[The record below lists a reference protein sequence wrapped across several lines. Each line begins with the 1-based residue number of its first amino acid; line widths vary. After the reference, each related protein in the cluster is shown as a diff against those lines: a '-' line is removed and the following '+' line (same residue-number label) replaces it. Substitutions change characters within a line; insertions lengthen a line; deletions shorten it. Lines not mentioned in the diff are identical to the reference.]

1 MIPLLLV
8 AAARAEDP
16 SDVIEVVGHGVQI
29 DWTTLRMEVSAGSRG
44 AGPEGIE
51 GVEQM
56 ARRSVEAAYQQAVG
70 SVRITAD
77 ARVADLVAD
86 SELGAAVR
94 SRISRWEVD
103 VATYTT
109 TGRVDLHAVLSL
121 QDLLRPWALQIARA
135 GAPPAEAGRP
145 TGLVIDARGTGLAP
159 AYALRLVSDD
169 GRVIY
174 AGELWEERAVA
185 IPPYRFVSDP
195 AHPAAAEAGANP
207 VMLVATSASG
217 ADLLLSRAGVQRL
230 AEAGDG
236 LLGRVTVI
244 VVVDGS

>member
-1 MIPLLLV
+1 MIALALAG
-8 AAARAEDP
+8 AAWAEDP
-16 SDVIEVVGHGVQI
+16 ADVIEVVGHGVQI
-29 DWTTLRMEVSAGSRG
+29 DWTTLRMEVSAGWKG

-51 GVEQM
+51 AVEQI

-86 SELGAAVR
+86 SELGAAIR

-103 VATYTT
+103 EATYTT

-121 QDLLRPWALQIARA
+121 QDLLRPWALQIARS
-135 GAPPAEAGRP
+135 GAPPVEAGKP
-145 TGLVIDARGTGLAP
+145 TGLIVDARGTGLAP
-159 AYALRLVSDD
+159 AYALRLVSED
-169 GRVIY
+169 GRVLY

-185 IPPYRFVSDP
+185 IPPYRFVTDP
-195 AHPAAAEAGANP
+195 AHPAASDAGDDP
-207 VMLVATSASG
+207 VMLVASGSSG
-217 ADLLLSRAGVQRL
+217 ADLLLPREGVQRL
-230 AEAGDG
+230 AEAGEG

>member
-1 MIPLLLV
+1 MFLFV
-8 AAARAEDP
+8 AAAWADDP
-16 SDVIEVVGHGVQI
+16 TDVIEVVGHGVQI
-29 DWTTLRMEVSAGSRG
+29 DWTTLRLEVTAGARG
-44 AGPEGIE
+44 AGPQANEAT
-51 GVEQM
+51 EQL

-70 SVRITAD
+70 SVRVTAD

-86 SELGAAVR
+86 GGLGPAVR

-103 VATYTT
+103 EATYTT

-121 QDLLRPWALQIARA
+121 QDLLRPWAIQIARS
-135 GAPPAEAGRP
+135 GVPPSEIGGR
-145 TGLVIDARGTGLAP
+145 TGIVVDARGTNLAP
-159 AYALRLVSDD
+159 AYALRLVAPD
-169 GRVIY
+169 GGVLY
-174 AGELWEERAVA
+174 AGELWEAPAVS

-207 VMLVATSASG
+207 VMLIATGSREADVFLSQSG
-217 ADLLLSRAGVQRL
+217 VRQLS
-230 AEAGDG
+230 ETGDG

>member
-1 MIPLLLV
+1 VIGWLG
-8 AAARAEDP
+8 AAWADDP
-16 SDVIEVVGHGVQI
+16 ADVVEVVGHGVEI
-29 DWTTLRMEVSAGSRG
+29 DWTTLRLEVSAGARG
-44 AGPEGIE
+44 AGPQAIE
-51 GVEQM
+51 AIEQL

-86 SELGAAVR
+86 GELGAAVR

-103 VATYTT
+103 EATYTS

-121 QDLLRPWALQIARA
+121 QDLLRPWALQIARS
-135 GAPPAEAGRP
+135 GVPPLEEGGP
-145 TGLVIDARGTGLAP
+145 TGLVIDARGTDLAP
-159 AYALRLVSDD
+159 AYALRLVAPD
-169 GRVIY
+169 GGVLY
-174 AGELWEERAVA
+174 AGELWEERAVS
-185 IPPYRFVSDP
+185 IPPYRFVADP

-207 VMLVATSASG
+207 VMLVATGSRG
-217 ADLLLSRAGVQRL
+217 ADLYLSPSGVHQL

-244 VVVDGS
+244 VVVDGP